1 MYIKELYIG
10 SFGGLRERTFNLSE
24 GINLIEGGN
33 ESGKSTLCAFIKFIF
48 FGLPAKSRVVMSDRK
63 RYLPFDGSAARGTLT
78 LVQGDEEYIISRTFT
93 PSGRGG
99 SDKTEI
105 ICLTTGEAVNA
116 DPAEYFLG
124 MTEGLFTRT
133 AYIPQLSGGLV
144 DGNEVGTAMEN
155 LLYSKDEE
163 IDSAAALKTLE
174 KAATALVHKRGSG
187 GKLNEAA
194 AELDLLTAKAAVSGG
209 VKERLE
215 QLEEQIKGL
224 STAEK
229 ENARHLSEAE
239 ENIAKY
245 RSSEILREFDEL
257 EKSEKAL
264 ALEKAQYAELLP
276 GGNVPESEDL
286 MEMVRLSEGIKN
298 AEKELSDYESTPL
311 PDLPVSILSADGGKD
326 KVKESLGARSK
337 KSKSMTACGII
348 LFIAALTLAA
358 LPILTHLASFIYICA
373 AVCAVA
379 GAVLFVVGWSAGK
392 EVKRKFKKYGVSS
405 LSELDSLAHKEENDR
420 LMYEKEMSERREGL
434 LLLKNRRQD
443 QIMAASAL
451 LAKYS
456 ASYKSADALAGEV
469 ARLSALREKLVSMKL
484 NMDAAEKEQAKAR
497 ESLSEYDREGLR
509 ADLSSDPYEILAA
522 IDIKENE
529 RRASFGKL
537 SKDNFREKLSELQ
550 LQRVGL
556 AREAEEAEAV
566 GERISALNEEISAM
580 RSRYNAVTLALS
592 ALESA
597 AADVKEQFSPSL
609 AARAA
614 QIMAQA
620 TGGKYDRL
628 LLGREMNIS
637 YMDNE
642 NGGTVRDADHLSAG
656 TKDMAYISLRLALC
670 EVLCE
675 KGDVPMIFD
684 ESFAAM
690 DDVRLAAILGVI
702 AKREG
707 QSLILTSGVREGA
720 ILADNAHCISLAQ

>member
-10 SFGGLRERTFNLSE
+10 AFGGLRERTFSFAE

-63 RYLPFDGSAARGTLT
+63 RYLPFDGSAAGGTLT

-99 SDKTEI
+99 SDRVEI
-105 ICLTTGEAVNA
+105 RSLTTGEAVSA
-116 DPAEYFLG
+116 DPAEHFLG

-144 DGNEVGTAMEN
+144 DGNEVSAAMEN

-163 IDSAAALKTLE
+163 IDSAAAIKALE
-174 KAATALVHKRGSG
+174 KAATSLVHKRGSG
-187 GKLNEAA
+187 GKLNEAT
-194 AELDLLTAKAAVSGG
+194 AELDLLTAKAAVSSG
-209 VKERLE
+209 VKERLG
-215 QLEEQIKGL
+215 QLEEQISSL
-224 STAEK
+224 SAAEK

-245 RSSEILREFDEL
+245 RASEILRDFDIL

-264 ALEKAQYAELLP
+264 AEEKAQYAALLP
-276 GGNVPESEDL
+276 GGNVPASEDL

-298 AEKELSDYESTPL
+298 AEKELADYEASPL
-311 PDLPVSILSADGGKD
+311 PDLPVSVLASDGGKD
-326 KVKESLGARSK
+326 RVKESLGA
-337 KSKSMTACGII
+337 KSAKSRGMTACGII
-348 LFIAALTLAA
+348 LFVAALVLAA
-358 LPILTHLASFIYICA
+358 LPIFAHLTSLIFIGA

-379 GAVLFVVGWSAGK
+379 GAVLLAIGLTAGK
-392 EVKRKFKKYGVSS
+392 EVKNKFKKYGVSS
-405 LSELDSLAHKEENDR
+405 LGELDSLAHREENDR

-434 LLLKNRRQD
+434 LLLKNRQQD

-451 LAKYS
+451 LAGYG
-456 ASYKSADALAGEV
+456 AGYKSADALAGEV
-469 ARLSALREKLVSMKL
+469 ARLSALREKLVSMKM
-484 NMDAAEKEQAKAR
+484 NMDAAQKEQAKAR
-497 ESLSEYDREGLR
+497 EALSEHDREGLK
-509 ADLSSDPYEILAA
+509 ASLSGDPYEILATV
-522 IDIKENE
+522 DIKENE

-550 LQRVGL
+550 LKRVGL

-566 GERISALNEEISAM
+566 GERISALNEEIAAM
-580 RSRYNAVTLALS
+580 RSRYTAVTVALS

-614 QIMAQA
+614 EIMAQA

-675 KGDVPMIFD
+675 KGGLPMIFD

-720 ILADNAHCISLAQ
+720 FLAGNAHCISLAQ